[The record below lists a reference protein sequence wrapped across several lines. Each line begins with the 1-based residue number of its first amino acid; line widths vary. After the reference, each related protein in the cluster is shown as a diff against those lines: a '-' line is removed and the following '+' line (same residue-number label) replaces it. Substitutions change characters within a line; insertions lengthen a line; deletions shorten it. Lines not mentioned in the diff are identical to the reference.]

1 MLYLAAILIFVGLL
15 TIFSRKTSFKK
26 GMSLFLAIGMVALIL
41 AGCSGSEDDLTKE
54 TPTKQEKKT
63 PKLNIKAETAF
74 TSAENGTVTIT
85 GKTKP
90 NAELTLTPSG
100 QAALTTTANDQG
112 EFSFTLNDIQNDGT
126 AVLTSNWEGQDK
138 SKELTYTANE
148 TYVAKI
154 EQEKK
159 VAEAKRIEAEKK
171 EQARVAE
178 EQKKEAAR
186 VAEEARK
193 TEEARKAEEKRVAD
207 AKAEQE
213 KQAQAAEE
221 ARKQQ
226 EAEAARKK
234 SAQAEV
240 QPHSNEQGQM
250 VYITATGKRYHFD
263 PNCRGLNN
271 SNGETQVT
279 LSEAQSQGLT
289 KCKFE

>member
-1 MLYLAAILIFVGLL
+1 MLYLAAILIFVGIL
-15 TIFSRKTSFKK
+15 TIFTRESSFKK

-41 AGCSGSEDDLTKE
+41 AGCGGSEDDLTKE
-54 TPTKQEKKT
+54 TPTQQEKKT
-63 PKLNIKAETAF
+63 PKLNIKTEKAF

-100 QAALTTTANDQG
+100 QVALTTTANDQG

-148 TYVAKI
+148 TYIAKI

-193 TEEARKAEEKRVAD
+193 AEEKRVAD

-213 KQAQAAEE
+213 RQAQAAEE
-221 ARKQQ
+221 ARKKQ

-234 SAQAEV
+234 LAQVEEE
-240 QPHSNEQGQM
+240 QPSNEQGQM

-279 LSEAQSQGLT
+279 LAEAQSQGLT
-289 KCKFE
+289 KCKWE

>member
-159 VAEAKRIEAEKK
+159 VAEAKRIEAE
-171 EQARVAE
+171 
-178 EQKKEAAR
+178 
-186 VAEEARK
+186 
-193 TEEARKAEEKRVAD
+193 EARKAEEKRVAD

-213 KQAQAAEE
+213 RQAQAAEE
-221 ARKQQ
+221 ARKQ